1 VPGLKLA
8 RARLSPVIHA
18 LSQGPPASPNPPPGP
33 RPAQV
38 PIMQYYS
45 IHCNTAS
52 LAERAAGWM
61 AWPGLLHAQSAS
73 AVTGPAGPGA

>member
-1 VPGLKLA
+1 
-8 RARLSPVIHA
+8 
-18 LSQGPPASPNPPPGP
+18 
-33 RPAQV
+33 
-38 PIMQYYS
+38 MQYYS
-45 IHCNTAS
+45 IHCNTVI